1 MTDRHDVTCPRRET
15 DRCLRNARGIGTGA
29 RLDPMETHGDM
40 GTQSG
45 RDIAM
50 SDEHVKGTLNKARGK
65 AEEGLGKVTG
75 NKQEQVRGKARQVQG
90 SAQKGLG
97 DVQDTVRKPKN
108 RP

>member
-1 MTDRHDVTCPRRET
+1 M
-15 DRCLRNARGIGTGA
+15 GTGA

-40 GTQSG
+40 GTHSG

-65 AEEGLGKVTG
+65 AEQGLGKVTG

-97 DVQDTVRKPKN
+97 DIQEAVRKPKN

>member
-1 MTDRHDVTCPRRET
+1 
-15 DRCLRNARGIGTGA
+15 
-29 RLDPMETHGDM
+29 M
-40 GTQSG
+40 GTHSG

-90 SAQKGLG
+90 SAQHGLG
-97 DVQDTVRKPKN
+97 DIEDAVRKPKN